1 MMDSAS
7 TPNHRNATP
16 PASVL
21 SPPDPPRVNKIRN
34 LWRSSSSNDRPTFQ
48 EPQRKRSVRFAGVHN
63 SQLDGPTSA
72 QSEATPTNAV
82 TSNDASR
89 DSHDS
94 GHLRQVSE
102 RIEDLA
108 AKFNI
113 TSGTDT
119 VIHRSRVKAKPHVPY
134 IKTNGEHIGV
144 HARVDRHSSPS
155 TASSATPASRD
166 LNPTWSPAG
175 TASTGAT
182 SFTSPGSSASRY
194 KRLSPEDALSN
205 LSKGTGNTDEN
216 ILPPIEED
224 SGRFLHIPVQEVIIH
239 AEPSITTVENAAAA
253 KCALETF
260 HSILMEPSTPRS
272 IRRKKFEQRMGDIG
286 MPHEDRVRARD
297 QWLKSESD
305 HLRQMRVLKATSMM
319 RRSMKGISI
328 AGYDTIRVLGK
339 GSFGVVRLVTE
350 HGSKPVQ
357 NGSKE
362 NDDAAIQKPNST
374 TKVSNLDGT
383 AKRNIS
389 AGQPLRDVYAMKV
402 IRKSEMLRACQ
413 EGHLRAERDFLV
425 ASEGSRWVVPLIAS
439 FQDNTNLYLVMEYM
453 IGGDFLGLLLREDV
467 LEEEVA
473 R

>member
-1 MMDSAS
+1 MMDGAS
-7 TPNHRNATP
+7 TPNHRTATP
-16 PASVL
+16 PPSVL
-21 SPPDPPRVNKIRN
+21 SAPNAPRVNKIRT
-34 LWRSSSSNDRPTFQ
+34 LWRSSSSCDRPTLQ
-48 EPQRKRSVRFAGVHN
+48 QPQRKRSVRFEGVRN
-63 SQLDGPTSA
+63 SQLDGPNSL
-72 QSEATPTNAV
+72 QSEAAPVTPT
-82 TSNDASR
+82 DGSR
-89 DSHDS
+89 ESHNS
-94 GHLRQVSE
+94 GHLREVSE
-102 RIEDLA
+102 RIENLA
-108 AKFNI
+108 SKFNI

-119 VIHRSRVKAKPHVPY
+119 VIHRAKSRARPNTPFV
-134 IKTNGEHIGV
+134 KTNGEVSGHNQVG
-144 HARVDRHSSPS
+144 RHSSPS
-155 TASSATPASRD
+155 TASSATPATGGS
-166 LNPTWSPAG
+166 NPTWSPAS
-175 TASTGAT
+175 TASTGMT
-182 SFTSPGSSASRY
+182 SFTSPGSSGSRY
-194 KRLSPEDALSN
+194 KRLVSPEDALSN

-224 SGRFLHIPVQEVIIH
+224 SGRFLHIPVQEVMIH
-239 AEPSITTVENAAAA
+239 AEPSIATVENAAAA

-260 HSILMEPSTPRS
+260 HSILMEPNSPRS

-286 MPHEDRVRARD
+286 MPHEDRVRARE
-297 QWLKSESD
+297 QWLKAESD

-319 RRSMKGISI
+319 RRNMKGISI

-350 HGSKPVQ
+350 RGPKSVE
-357 NGSKE
+357 NGTKTD
-362 NDDAAIQKPNST
+362 NDDSIQKKSSGKLATP
-374 TKVSNLDGT
+374 DGT